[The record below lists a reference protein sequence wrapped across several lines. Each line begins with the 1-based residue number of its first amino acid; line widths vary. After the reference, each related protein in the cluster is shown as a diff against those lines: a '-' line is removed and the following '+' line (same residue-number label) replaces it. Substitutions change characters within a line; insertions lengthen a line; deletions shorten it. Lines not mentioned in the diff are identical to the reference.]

1 MKNLSG
7 CIIWYLFIFNCLNI
21 HAQTIIPGG
30 YVSGNWDI
38 SGSPYLIDGNLLVQP
53 DSTLEI
59 GLGTEILFRGT
70 FRLEV
75 LGQLLVS
82 GTPTQPV
89 IFDGENDTIEWRG
102 IYFNA
107 TDSSLTDSS
116 ILANGSINN
125 SLGGSGLTLN
135 NSNRV
140 RMSGFTIRNCASFQ
154 GGAIRCVD
162 SAPVFENLLIENN
175 SALDGA
181 GIALDASNAI
191 IKNCSFNNNIANG
204 AGGGM
209 VVFNGSAPV
218 LDNCTFTGNS
228 SIGSGGG
235 IYINDA
241 SPVLSQCTFLANA
254 GALGGSSLYSG
265 GAVSVKLGADPRFE
279 NCTFSENTSN
289 TSGGAIASFSPNEII
304 NCLFVEN
311 SAPVSGGALF
321 LSSGNPIETTLFN
334 NTFHNNES
342 PDGSVLYAH
351 NHVAFM
357 LNCIAWQ
364 DETPDTSSLVRLDAI
379 MSLVAL
385 FIAYSDL
392 KDAQEGI
399 ELTGNAGYSWG
410 SGNINLDP
418 GFQPN
423 TAEPGWQSPC
433 IEAGTPDTTGLG
445 LPELDLNN
453 NPRYANDRIDMGAF
467 EYQLPLAVQSL
478 KFKDQREMRVF
489 PNPAREWVWVETN
502 EDREYCSIELINGS
516 GLILSKKDLNPGE
529 EMARIDLSPYPAGIY
544 LVRLSANG
552 EGVSNRSI
560 IKVR

>member
-7 CIIWYLFIFNCLNI
+7 CIIWSLFIFNCLNI

-53 DSTLEI
+53 DSALEI

-140 RMSGFTIRNCASFQ
+140 RISGFTIRNCASFQ

-209 VVFNGSAPV
+209 VIYNGSAPV
-218 LDNCTFTGNS
+218 LENCTFTGNS

-241 SPVLSQCTFLANA
+241 SPVLSQCIFLANA

-311 SAPVSGGALF
+311 SAPVSGGAIF

-351 NHVAFM
+351 NHVAVM

-410 SGNINLDP
+410 TGNIVLDP
-418 GFQPN
+418 LFL
-423 TAEPGWQSPC
+423 PGIYDLDWQSPC

-516 GLILSKKDLNPGE
+516 GLILSKKNLNPGE